1 MKEGI
6 HPEYKET
13 TITCVCGN
21 VIKTRSTKQDIKVE
35 ICSQCHPFMTGK
47 QKIMD
52 TAGRVERFK
61 RKYAGKEK
69 RRRNPRNAHPC
80 FPTGVPAAASAG
92 MRDSLPLTFRN
103 GAGACGCRD
112 HLFRNVTSP
121 PIPAFGPVMHSRRVG
136 VCRVAPPASVAP
148 GG

>member
-1 MKEGI
+1 MLSIGCKETVRSFDTGEQSIMKEGI

-21 VIKTRSTKQDIKVE
+21 VIHTKSTRQNIKTE

-61 RKYAGKEK
+61 KRYAVKETK
-69 RRRNPRNAHPC
+69 
-80 FPTGVPAAASAG
+80 TEKSA
-92 MRDSLPLTFRN
+92 
-103 GAGACGCRD
+103 
-112 HLFRNVTSP
+112 
-121 PIPAFGPVMHSRRVG
+121 
-136 VCRVAPPASVAP
+136 
-148 GG
+148 